1 MALSGSTSIAATKHD
16 TLKFSWSATQ
26 SIPNNASTISWP
38 LQLISDAYGAI
49 SSSTNKKWSVT
60 INGKTFSGTNTIG
73 MGNNATKTLAS
84 SSTSGTAV
92 VGHNSDGTK
101 TFSYSFSQEL
111 AITFSDTY
119 VGTKSGSGSATLNTI
134 ARASGLSVSNGTLG
148 TAQTITADRKSS
160 SFTHTLTWASGS
172 YSGTIATKSTD
183 ASWPFTPQPYLANGA
198 PNGTSVYCSFTL
210 TTYNGSTPIGSVSK
224 GVYMTIPDT
233 SAYRPTCSVSVSDP
247 TGYLST
253 FGGYVQGQS
262 KFSVTVNP
270 TLAYSSAIKSYST
283 TANGSTYTS
292 KSFTTGVIKSS
303 GTLTI
308 SAKVTDNRNR
318 PGTGTATATVL
329 AYTTPQIG
337 KFIVRRCDSDGT
349 ENDQGTY
356 AKIIYTVNITS
367 LSSKNSK
374 SFRYGYKKS
383 TDTDYTYVTLD
394 NSAYSYTDRTTNVL
408 APTADGCIFP
418 AEEDSSY
425 DAILEV
431 SDYFTSSTPVTASAN
446 VGTTFALFHFN
457 ESGKGMAFGKISENE
472 NAIEFGMD
480 MLDEYG
486 TKIGNGLTVY
496 TTEGIDANATLEHE
510 ILTQINTPIT
520 GSYYYITTTFY
531 GSKSTTSNRSQI
543 ALPYNSSSDYNM
555 YFRYYYD
562 GAWTSWTKVV
572 KSQLANQEFIYGT
585 TTSGTA
591 IEALNPCSTG
601 NNCVVGYGGY
611 ASNTGAT
618 NIYGYNVN
626 IYTKNNFT
634 INDRAYGV
642 NKVLWSGS
650 WHMNANQTATLSEGK
665 SKQPHGVIIVFS
677 EYDNPKQVVANSNIT
692 SFFVSKHSVSTL
704 SGCGNTFFLPTPFN
718 RNIIK
723 YLYISDTTLRGAA
736 VNANSPTISG
746 IQYQNLYS
754 VLRYVIGV

>member
-1 MALSGSTSIAATKHD
+1 MALSGSTSIVATKHD

-26 SIPNNASTISWP
+26 SIANNTSTVSWT

-210 TTYNGSTPIGSVSK
+210 TTYNGSTSIGSVSK

-262 KFSVTVNP
+262 KFSVTVTP

-292 KSFTTGVIKSS
+292 KTFTTGVIKSS

-329 AYTTPQIG
+329 AYKIPQIG
-337 KFIVRRCDSDGT
+337 KFIARRCDSDGT
-349 ENDQGTY
+349 ENDQGAY
-356 AKIIYTVNITS
+356 AKIIYTVDITS

-383 TDTDYTYVTLD
+383 TDTDYTYIQLGNV
-394 NSAYSYTDRTTNVL
+394 NYSYTDYSDNL
-408 APTADGCIFP
+408 CIFP

-425 DAILEV
+425 DVILEV

-496 TTEGIDANATLEHE
+496 TTEGIDANTTLEHE

-562 GAWTSWTKVV
+562 GAWTSWTKLV
-572 KSQLANQEFIYGT
+572 KSQMANQEVIYGT

-591 IEALNPCSTG
+591 IEAINPCTSS
-601 NNCVVGYGGY
+601 NNCAIGSGGY
-611 ASNTGAT
+611 SSNIGAT
-618 NIYGYNVN
+618 NIYGYDVN
-626 IYTKNNFT
+626 IFTKSNFS
-634 INDRAYGV
+634 INGREYGV

-650 WHMNANQTATLSEGK
+650 SHMNGSQYAYLSEAI
-665 SKQPHGVIIVFS
+665 SAQPHGIVLVFS
-677 EYDNPKQVVANSNIT
+677 EYDNNAGTANNSGFT
-692 SFFVSKHSVSTL
+692 DFFVSKKVVS
-704 SGCGNTFFLPTPFN
+704 SHNACGHYFPSLYAWN
-718 RNIIK
+718 RNCIK
-723 YLYISDTTLRGAA
+723 YIYFWDTYLKGNS
-736 VNANSPTISG
+736 VNTSTATVGG
-746 IQYQNLYS
+746 ITYNNTWCA
-754 VLRYVIGV
+754 LRYVIGV

>member
-1 MALSGSTSIAATKHD
+1 MALSGSTSIVATKHD

-26 SIPNNASTISWP
+26 SIANNTSTVSWT

-172 YSGTIATKSTD
+172 YSGTIATKSTG

-210 TTYNGSTPIGSVSK
+210 TTYNGSTSIGSVSK

-262 KFSVTVNP
+262 KFSVTVTP

-292 KSFTTGVIKSS
+292 KTFTTGVIKSS

-329 AYTTPQIG
+329 AYKIPQIG
-337 KFIVRRCDSDGT
+337 KFIARRCDSDGT
-349 ENDQGTY
+349 ENDQGAY
-356 AKIIYTVNITS
+356 AKIIYTVDITS

-383 TDTDYTYVTLD
+383 TDTDYTYIQLGNV
-394 NSAYSYTDRTTNVL
+394 NYSYTDYSDNL
-408 APTADGCIFP
+408 CIFP

-425 DAILEV
+425 DVILEV

-496 TTEGIDANATLEHE
+496 TTEGIDANTTLEHE

-543 ALPYNSSSDYNM
+543 ALPYNSSSDNNI
-555 YFRYYYD
+555 YFRRYYD
-562 GAWTSWTKVV
+562 GSWTAWTKLV
-572 KSQLANQEFIYGT
+572 KSQLANAESINGT
-585 TTSGTA
+585 TTSGA
-591 IEALNPCSTG
+591 SVQGIEICNGSNNLTIGWGGYNANTG
-601 NNCVVGYGGY
+601 N
-611 ASNTGAT
+611 T
-618 NIYGYNVN
+618 NIYGNNVN

-650 WHMNANQTATLSEGK
+650 WHMNANQTATLSEGI

-704 SGCGNTFFLPTPFN
+704 SGCGNTFFLPTPFT